1 MNTQNETTFAMING
15 QSIEIGQRVQYQHG
29 PWRTWR
35 SSKGGQFSGYVHSM
49 SSDGKRLA
57 IMTQRRGGEI
67 IAKYNRR
74 TRQYEGGAY
83 GGFIVIFSKPN
94 A

>member
-1 MNTQNETTFAMING
+1 MNTATKTTPAMING
-15 QSIEIGQRVQYQHG
+15 QAITVGQRVQYQHG

-35 SSKGGQFSGYVHSM
+35 SSKGGQFSGYISTM
-49 SSDGKRLA
+49 SADGKSIA
-57 IMTQRRGGEI
+57 IMTQGRGGEI